1 MRKPKISRPTVAVLF
16 FAAGLATGFPAAAGG
31 MQEVGGYRGKDVL
44 NDLAADRDAAR
55 GRLRA
60 VMEELRGRV
69 AQEHPDLLERLHM
82 NPPLKHGYRLLPR
95 VDANA
100 PLASV
105 RLVRSVFSL
114 EAWSKAVPR
123 LVGDIDALGRRVR
136 SSAAGRPVKLVTGFE
151 GLRKRLRLF
160 EKNLKYHG
168 HWQQAVIDYS
178 RFFAGKKKIAALAR
192 RLMETRDQ
200 TGASAMALRERIARL
215 IFRFRRTRGLAV
227 RTRAGNRHVLP
238 VTVVTDVENEDFL
251 ARFRDGVEQAFNR
264 SPAAR
269 ARGFEIALTIR
280 TISPATLYPDGAPA
294 VGAAIDLKAHV
305 GRFPDAALVLTTGAE
320 STHAFAGRYIALGP
334 SPVTPR
340 VLAHEFGHLLGFN
353 DTYVRSYEGDPRDA
367 FGVVVIEWSGLFDD
381 LMGAPGSGRVSPRM
395 IDTLITNYL
404 LVARALKHR

>member
-1 MRKPKISRPTVAVLF
+1 MVAVLF
-16 FAAGLATGFPAAAGG
+16 FAAGLATGIPAAAGDVP
-31 MQEVGGYRGKDVL
+31 EAGGYRWRGVL
-44 NDLAADRDAAR
+44 HDLTADRDSAR

-60 VMEELRGRV
+60 IMEQLRGRV
-69 AQEHPDLLERLHM
+69 AQEHPDLLERLHLG
-82 NPPLKHGYRLLPR
+82 PPLKHGYRLLPR
-95 VDANA
+95 VDASA

-123 LVGDIDALGRRVR
+123 LIGDIDALGRRVR
-136 SSAAGRPVKLVTGFE
+136 SSAAGPPMKLVAGFE

-168 HWQQAVIDYS
+168 HWQQAVIDYP
-178 RFFAGKKKIAALAR
+178 RFFAEKKKIAALAR
-192 RLMETRDQ
+192 RLMETRDE
-200 TGASAMALRERIARL
+200 TGGTATALRERIVRQ
-215 IFRFRRTRGLAV
+215 IFRFRRTKGLAI
-227 RTRAGNRHVLP
+227 RTRAGNRNVLP
-238 VTVVTDVENEDFL
+238 VTIFTDVENKDFL

-280 TISPATLYPDGAPA
+280 TIPPATLYPDGAPA
-294 VGAAIDLKAHV
+294 AGAAIDLKAHV
-305 GRFPDAALVLTTGAE
+305 GRFPDGALILTMGAE
-320 STHAFAGRYIALGP
+320 STHAFTGRYIALGP

-353 DTYVRSYEGDPRDA
+353 DAYVRSYEGDPRDA
-367 FGVVVIEWSGLFDD
+367 FGVVVIEWTGLFDD

-404 LVARALKHR
+404 LDAGAP